1 MSDDDD
7 DGLIHRL
14 LGDKEIRAAFLKKL
28 AAETTKVEVE
38 ALGGLAL
45 VRQAEATARV
55 AELSATTLQREHDYD
70 NAGDAYHH
78 VYQFVSEVTGSSVN
92 SCIDRLSRWSRMDPT
107 CDITVVFNSPGG
119 AVIPGMALFDFLLSL
134 RTDHRLTT
142 VALGHA
148 ASMAGILLQA
158 GAHRVMGRE
167 AWLLIHEISFMA
179 VGKIGDVEDT
189 TDWAKRICERVVQI
203 FADRSK
209 LSAKQIETRWKR
221 KDWWLSSDECLK
233 LGFVDEVR

>member
-1 MSDDDD
+1 MGDSDDD
-7 DGLIHRL
+7 IIQRL
-14 LGDKEIRAAFLKKL
+14 LGDVEIRAAFLKKL
-28 AAETTKVEVE
+28 AAETDKITTE
-38 ALGGLAL
+38 ALGGRAL
-45 VRQAEATARV
+45 VRQAEAMALA
-55 AELSATTLQREHDYD
+55 AEISADTVKRENDYN

-78 VYQFVSEVTGSSVN
+78 VYQFTTEVTGSAVSA
-92 SCIDRLSRWSRMDPT
+92 CIDRLSRWSRMDPA
-107 CDITVVFNSPGG
+107 CAIEVIFNSPGG
-119 AVIPGMALFDFLLSL
+119 AVIPGMALFDYLLSL
-134 RTDHRLTT
+134 RANHHLTT

-158 GAHRVMGRE
+158 GTERVMGKE

-209 LSAKQIETRWKR
+209 LSAKQIESRWKR

-233 LGFVDEVR
+233 LGFVDAVK